1 MLKGLV
7 KSISKFIRSLLGPS
21 SGKTCPPKT
30 KRSLQSGDRERS
42 GRPLDVSTVL
52 DPIRWMFAL
61 LASGARLP
69 RPVHAIS
76 LQSVPA
82 LMTRGC
88 LSKLN
93 LAYTTRGGAGNRVAA
108 LRLVGSPSVLLLTS
122 MGVQCAIAANT
133 PGIFI
138 AHALD
143 EQRLAANAG
152 WYLFN
157 VLPWH
162 VLFSGFLTLQCCF
175 ATCLHSLLHT
185 ARMDHQACV
194 STLRICAARLA

>member
-1 MLKGLV
+1 MPKGLV
-7 KSISKFIRSLLGPS
+7 KSIAKFIRNLLGLS
-21 SGKTCPPKT
+21 SGKTCPQKI
-30 KRSLQSGDRERS
+30 KRSLQYVDRERS
-42 GRPLDVSTVL
+42 GRLLDVSTVL
-52 DPIRWMFAL
+52 DPTRWMFAL
-61 LASGARLP
+61 LASGVSHP

-76 LQSVPA
+76 LQSVPG

-93 LAYTTRGGAGNRVAA
+93 LTYPTRGGDGNRVAA

-152 WYLFN
+152 
-157 VLPWH
+157 
-162 VLFSGFLTLQCCF
+162 
-175 ATCLHSLLHT
+175 
-185 ARMDHQACV
+185 
-194 STLRICAARLA
+194 